1 MALIAKEQG
10 GSSIAPVEEGTYPA
24 VCYALID
31 NGMQYSEI
39 YDKMSHKITLMWE
52 LEDEFIT
59 IDGKDEPRVV
69 SKSYTLSLNE
79 KAALRKDLVSWR
91 GKEFTADELSGFD
104 LTNILGA
111 PCLLNIVHTTKDGKT
126 YANIAGIMKLPKG
139 MTAPVLISKKILF
152 DLEESPLSMIDTFP
166 EYMQKRI
173 KDSETYK
180 KRTGE
185 PEMSPESYAAE
196 LEDESDLP
204 F

>member
-1 MALIAKEQG
+1 MSLIAKEQG
-10 GSSIAPVEEGTYPA
+10 GAAISPVEEGTYPA
-24 VCYALID
+24 TCYALID

-39 YDKMSHKITLMWE
+39 YNKTSRKFTLMWE

-79 KAALRKDLVSWR
+79 KSALRKDLVAWR

-111 PCLLNIVHTTKDGKT
+111 PCLLNIVHTTKDNRT

-139 MTAPVLISKKILF
+139 MTAPVLVSKKIVF
-152 DLEESPLSMIDTFP
+152 DLEESPLEMIDTFP

-173 KDSETYK
+173 KESETYK
-180 KRTGE
+180 AR
-185 PEMSPESYAAE
+185 AAE
-196 LEDESDLP
+196 PDEDYSVDPDSEETLP